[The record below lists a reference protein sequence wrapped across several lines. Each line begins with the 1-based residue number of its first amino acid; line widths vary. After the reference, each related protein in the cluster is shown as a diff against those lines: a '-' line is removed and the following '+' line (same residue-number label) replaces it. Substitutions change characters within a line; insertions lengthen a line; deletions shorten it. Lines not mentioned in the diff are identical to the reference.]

1 MPKIDNPASE
11 EHMRTFIDTSA
22 WRAHRRPLGSTDE
35 QLAFAAA
42 SFCDRI
48 ISNSVWHLPET
59 LETGTAGATIPLSE
73 LEHRPEFWRA
83 VTKEA
88 TERELRAFRT
98 LEMANDRLAAL

>member
-1 MPKIDNPASE
+1 
-11 EHMRTFIDTSA
+11 MRTFIDTSA
-22 WRAHRRPLGSTDE
+22 WRAHRRPLESTDE